1 MKGKNFI
8 AIILAGIIVNSAACI
23 PQIACNNNS
32 IVAAA
37 SAFEGML
44 GENVSWS
51 LDENGVLTL
60 SGSGASTDWKY
71 SAVSFSNDKTNHTF
85 IDPVNPIYE
94 IREAV
99 KSIVVEEGVTTI
111 GQLTFTGCSNLKSVS
126 LPASLTAINKYA
138 FSGCSQLEEII
149 IPENVNEIG
158 ESAFYYCERL
168 KKITLPQKMNC
179 IDEAAFAYCKVLET
193 IELPQGLEKIENN
206 CFEDCISLT
215 SISIPEGVKEIKSRA
230 FEDCENLISVTFPST
245 LEAIGYSTFE
255 GCVKLENPVFGD
267 NLKYIDSDAFNNCI
281 KIDKVTLPATVKRVD
296 SSAFFE
302 CINLKEIIVDEN
314 NENLCSDGGVL
325 YTKNKT
331 RLIKYPECKEDE
343 SFIIPDSV
351 VTVENSAI
359 SNQKYLTYV
368 KTGKYTSTIEEY
380 AFISSAKLEE
390 IHLLSNVTTLG
401 RNATEECTALK
412 KATIENPECV
422 MYYKIFVDNKELD
435 DYNNKDTIYE
445 SAVIYGYEN
454 STAHDYAKLF
464 EREFIAL
471 AKPEVSLG
479 DIDASITIDAVDA
492 SMILSEYARI
502 STGSTTTF
510 TEEQMKAADINDDG
524 AVNASD
530 ASIVLSYYAYI
541 STGGEL
547 SLEEYITNNN

>member
-32 IVAAA
+32 IVAVA

-51 LDENGVLTL
+51 LDENGILTV
-60 SGSGASTDWKY
+60 SGSGEMTDWNY
-71 SAVSFSNDKTNHTF
+71 STFSFSSDKINLTF
-85 IDPVNPIYE
+85 SGPVNPIYE

-99 KSIVVEEGVTTI
+99 KSIVVEEGITTI
-111 GQLTFTGCSNLKSVS
+111 GELTFAGCSNLKSVS
-126 LPASLTAINKYA
+126 LPESLTTVNGYA
-138 FSGCSQLEEII
+138 FCGCSRLEEII
-149 IPENVNEIG
+149 IPGNVNEIG
-158 ESAFYYCERL
+158 KRAFFYCTAL
-168 KKITLPQKMNC
+168 KKITLPQKMN
-179 IDEAAFAYCKVLET
+179 IIEEATFAYCKALED
-193 IELPQGLEKIENN
+193 IELPQGIEEIDND

-215 SISIPEGVKEIKSRA
+215 SISIPEGVKEIKSKA
-230 FEDCENLISVTFPST
+230 FEECENLTSVTFPST
-245 LEAIGYSTFE
+245 LETISYNAFE
-255 GCVKLENPVFGD
+255 GCVKLENPVFGN
-267 NLKYIDSDAFNNCI
+267 NLKYISNNAFRNCK
-281 KIDKVTLPATVKRVD
+281 KIDKISLPASVKSVG
-296 SSAFFE
+296 SSSFYE
-302 CINLKEIIVDEN
+302 CISLKEITVDES

-331 RLIKYPECKEDE
+331 RLIKYPECKEGE
-343 SFIIPDSV
+343 TFIIPDTV
-351 VTVENSAI
+351 VTVENYSI
-359 SNQKYLTYV
+359 SNQQYLTYV
-368 KTGKYTSTIEEY
+368 KTGKYTSTIEEA
-380 AFISSAKLEE
+380 AFISSPKLEE
-390 IHLLSNVTTLG
+390 IHLLSNVAELE
-401 RNATEECTALK
+401 RNATENCTALK

-422 MYYKIFVDNKELD
+422 MYYKLFVNDEGLD
-435 DYNNKDTIYE
+435 IYNNKDTIYE
-445 SAVIYGYEN
+445 SAVIYGHEN
-454 STAHDYAKLF
+454 STAHDYAKIF

-471 AKPEVSLG
+471 PKPEVSFG
-479 DIDASITIDAVDA
+479 DIDASTTIDAVDA
-492 SMILSEYARI
+492 SMILSEYAGI

>member
-51 LDENGVLTL
+51 LDENGVLTV
-60 SGSGASTDWKY
+60 SGSGEMTDWNFGTI
-71 SAVSFSNDKTNHTF
+71 SFSNDKIDLTF
-85 IDPVNPIYE
+85 SGPANPIYE

-126 LPASLTAINKYA
+126 LPESLTAINRFA
-138 FSGCSQLEEII
+138 FCGCSQLEEII
-149 IPENVNEIG
+149 IPENVKKIERH
-158 ESAFYYCERL
+158 AFYYCGTL
-168 KKITLPQKMNC
+168 KKITLPQKMN
-179 IDEAAFAYCKVLET
+179 IIEEGAFAYCKTLED
-193 IELPQGLEKIENN
+193 IELPQGIEKIDNN
-206 CFEDCISLT
+206 CFEYCVSLT

-230 FEDCENLISVTFPST
+230 FKECENLTSVTFPST
-245 LEAIGYSTFE
+245 LETISYYAFE
-255 GCVKLENPVFGD
+255 GCIKLENPVFGD
-267 NLKYIDSDAFNNCI
+267 NLKYISSKAFRNCQ
-281 KIDKVTLPATVKRVD
+281 KIDKITLPATVKSVD

-314 NENLCSDGGVL
+314 NENFCSDGGVL

-343 SFIIPDSV
+343 SFIIPDTV
-351 VTVENSAI
+351 VTVENYAI

-368 KTGKYTSTIEEY
+368 KTGKYTSTIEEA
-380 AFISSAKLEE
+380 AFISSPKLEE
-390 IHLLSNVTTLG
+390 IHLLSNVATLG
-401 RNATEECTALK
+401 RDATEYCTALK

-422 MYYKIFVDNKELD
+422 MYYEFFVNDEGID
-435 DYNNKDTIYE
+435 IYNNKDTIYE

-479 DIDASITIDAVDA
+479 DIDASTTIDAVDA